1 MTKLTKA
8 QMEKEITD
16 LKQSCH
22 FLEIRNNA
30 LNEECNQLS
39 NPDNEMLIRSL
50 VMNFL
55 FEGTVWDSDER
66 REVLG
71 NRVQFEQKGFA
82 MSLCRGINYQRNSL
96 AVRYEQRV
104 QELKTA
110 YRQRES
116 VKGGYAYERATKY
129 RKNVEFALNEME
141 RLLNAAV
148 TVYKDVTGET
158 FDIQAPEYR
167 DNSALLKTENTK
179 MDERQEQRLAI
190 ADAENADLIAEMMA
204 DSDQKMEPVA
214 NKVQD
219 YLDSIQD
226 PHYQKDPRFTDGV
239 STTENDEI
247 DIANGTINDDILDGK
262 GYTINDY
269 DNAMFDR
276 KTG

>member
-1 MTKLTKA
+1 MTKLTKT
-8 QMEKEITD
+8 QMETEINR
-16 LKQSCH
+16 LKTENEV
-22 FLEIRNNA
+22 LNN
-30 LNEECNQLS
+30 ECNMLS

-50 VMNFL
+50 VMNFS

-71 NRVQFEQKGFA
+71 NRVQFEQKGFI
-82 MSLCRGINYQRNSL
+82 MSLCKGINYQRNSL
-96 AVRYEQRV
+96 AVRHEQRKE
-104 QELKTA
+104 ELKAA

-141 RLLNAAV
+141 RLLAAAV
-148 TVYKDVTGET
+148 DVHNDVTGEY
-158 FDIQAPEYR
+158 FAVQAPEYR
-167 DNSALLKTENTK
+167 DNSPMLKTENTK
-179 MDERQEQRLAI
+179 MDERQEQRLAL
-190 ADAENADLIAEMMA
+190 ADAENADLIAEMMVEA
-204 DSDQKMEPVA
+204 DKRIEAKNLGPNGNS
-214 NKVQD
+214 VQD

-226 PHYQKDPRFTDGV
+226 PHYQQDPRFTDGV

-262 GYTINDY
+262 GYTISDA

>member
-8 QMEKEITD
+8 QMETEINR
-16 LKQSCH
+16 LKTENEV
-22 FLEIRNNA
+22 LNN
-30 LNEECNQLS
+30 ECNQLS

-50 VMNFL
+50 VMNFSY
-55 FEGTVWDSDER
+55 EGTVWDSDER
-66 REVLG
+66 REVMG

-82 MSLCRGINYQRNSL
+82 MSLCKGINYQRNSL
-96 AVRYEQRV
+96 AVRHEQRKE
-104 QELKTA
+104 ELKTA

-141 RLLNAAV
+141 RLLAAAV
-148 TVYKDVTGET
+148 TVYNDVTGET
-158 FDIQAPEYR
+158 FDVQLPEYR
-167 DNSALLKTENTK
+167 DNSPKLKTENTK
-179 MDERQEQRLAI
+179 MDERQEQRLAL

-204 DSDQKMEPVA
+204 ESDKKLEPVE
-214 NKVQD
+214 NQVQA
-219 YLDSIQD
+219 YLDAIPQ
-226 PHYQKDPRFTDGV
+226 PNYKQDPRFTDGV

-247 DIANGTINDDILDGK
+247 DIANGTINDDILDGQ

>member
-1 MTKLTKA
+1 MTKVTKA
-8 QMEKEITD
+8 QMEKEI
-16 LKQSCH
+16 
-22 FLEIRNNA
+22 IRLTAENKV

-50 VMNFL
+50 VMNFS
-55 FEGTVWDSDER
+55 FEGNVWDSDER
-66 REVLG
+66 REVMG
-71 NRVQFEQKGFA
+71 NRVQYEQKGFA
-82 MSLCRGINYQRNSL
+82 MSLCKGINYQRNSL
-96 AVRYEQRV
+96 AVRHEQRKE
-104 QELKTA
+104 ELKTA

-141 RLLNAAV
+141 RLLAAAV
-148 TVYKDVTGET
+148 TVHNDVTGED
-158 FDIQAPEYR
+158 FAIQAPEYR
-167 DNSALLKTENTK
+167 DNSPKLKTENTK

-204 DSDQKMEPVA
+204 DSDKKLEPVE
-214 NKVQD
+214 NQVQA
-219 YLDSIQD
+219 YLDAIPQ
-226 PHYQKDPRFTDGV
+226 PNYKQDPRFTDGV
-239 STTENDEI
+239 STTEDHEI
-247 DIANGTINDDILDGK
+247 DIANGTINDDILDGQ

>member
-1 MTKLTKA
+1 MTKMTKA
-8 QMEKEITD
+8 QMEAEINS
-16 LKQSCH
+16 LKT
-22 FLEIRNNA
+22 EIEV

-50 VMNFL
+50 VMNFS
-55 FEGTVWDSDER
+55 FEGNVWDSDER
-66 REVLG
+66 REILG

-96 AVRYEQRV
+96 AVRHEQRKE
-104 QELKTA
+104 ELKAA

-158 FDIQAPEYR
+158 FDVQAPEYR
-167 DNSALLKTENTK
+167 DNSSLLKTENTK

-204 DSDQKMEPVA
+204 ESDKKMEPVS

-219 YLDSIQD
+219 YLDSIKD
-226 PHYQKDPRFTDGV
+226 PHYQQDPRFTDGV

>member
-1 MTKLTKA
+1 MTKMTKA

-22 FLEIRNNA
+22 LLEIRNNA

-50 VMNFL
+50 VMNFS

-66 REVLG
+66 REVMG

-82 MSLCRGINYQRNSL
+82 MSLCRGINFQRNSL

-104 QELKTA
+104 QELKAA

-148 TVYKDVTGET
+148 SVYKDVTGET

-179 MDERQEQRLAI
+179 MDERQEQRLAL

-204 DSDQKMEPVA
+204 ESDLKMKPVE

-219 YLDSIQD
+219 YLDSIKD
-226 PHYQKDPRFTDGV
+226 PHYQQDPRFTDGV

>member
-1 MTKLTKA
+1 MTKLTKD
-8 QMEKEITD
+8 QMEKEITR
-16 LKQSCH
+16 LTA
-22 FLEIRNNA
+22 ENEV
-30 LNEECNQLS
+30 LNVECNQLS

-50 VMNFL
+50 VMNFS
-55 FEGTVWDSDER
+55 FEGNVWDSDER
-66 REVLG
+66 REVMG

-82 MSLCRGINYQRNSL
+82 MSLCKGINYQRNSL
-96 AVRYEQRV
+96 AVRHEQRKE
-104 QELKTA
+104 ELKAA

-141 RLLNAAV
+141 RLLGAAV

-167 DNSALLKTENTK
+167 DNSPKLKTENTK

-190 ADAENADLIAEMMA
+190 ADAENADLIAELMA
-204 DSDQKMEPVA
+204 DSDKKIEPVA
-214 NKVQD
+214 NQVQA
-219 YLDSIQD
+219 YLDAIPQ
-226 PHYQKDPRFTDGV
+226 PNYKQDPRFTDGV

-247 DIANGTINDDILDGK
+247 DIANGTINDDILDGQ

>member
-8 QMEKEITD
+8 QMETEINR
-16 LKQSCH
+16 LKTENEV
-22 FLEIRNNA
+22 LNN
-30 LNEECNQLS
+30 ECNMLS

-50 VMNFL
+50 VMNFS

-71 NRVQFEQKGFA
+71 NRVQFEQKGFI
-82 MSLCRGINYQRNSL
+82 MSLCKGINYQRNSL
-96 AVRYEQRV
+96 AVRHEQRKE
-104 QELKTA
+104 ELKAA

-141 RLLNAAV
+141 RLLAAAV
-148 TVYKDVTGET
+148 DVHNDVTGEY
-158 FDIQAPEYR
+158 FAVQAPEYR
-167 DNSALLKTENTK
+167 DNSPMLKTENTK
-179 MDERQEQRLAI
+179 MDERQEQRLAL
-190 ADAENADLIAEMMA
+190 ADAENADLIAEMMVEA
-204 DSDQKMEPVA
+204 DKRIEAKNLGPNGNS
-214 NKVQD
+214 VQD

-226 PHYQKDPRFTDGV
+226 PHYQQDPRFTDGV

-262 GYTINDY
+262 GYTISDA